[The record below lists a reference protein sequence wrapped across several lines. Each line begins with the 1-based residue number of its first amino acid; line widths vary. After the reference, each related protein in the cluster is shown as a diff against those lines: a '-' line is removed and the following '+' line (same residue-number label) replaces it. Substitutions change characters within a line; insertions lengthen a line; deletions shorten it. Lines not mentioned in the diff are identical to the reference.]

1 MSSSVSKRSSLWF
14 LAITLLSFLA
24 ASTAP
29 TPLYHL
35 YQDHLQFSAA
45 TLTLI
50 FGVYA
55 LSLLAALLT
64 VGSLSDYLG
73 RKPVIFTAV
82 LLNMLAMLL
91 FINADSVTWLISAR
105 VLQGFATGMA
115 TAALGAALLDTDRQQ
130 GPLVNSV
137 APLLGMA
144 VGAMGCG
151 LLAEFAPL
159 PLQLTFWVLLA
170 LFGLQALYVWRL
182 PESVSAQSGAL
193 ASLRP
198 TLHVPVQARRALWRV
213 LPINTATW
221 ALGGFYASLAP
232 SLVRTAT
239 GSTSNLIGGATVAVL
254 TVTGALMIYTLRSRA
269 ADKVLWIGTSTLP
282 VGVALILLAVHSASL
297 PLFFIGT
304 LVAGGG
310 LRVRRQFSRVVAQC
324 GATGV
329 APRARRL
336 DVCVLRAQLPGVLP
350 AVVAGGESD
359 AGLWSGGNDRCLR
372 RHADLPGRR
381 CLVGADAK
389 AHHPGLQRHRSAI
402 KNAAP

>member
-1 MSSSVSKRSSLWF
+1 MSSSISNRSSLWF

-35 YQDHLQFSAA
+35 YQEHLQFSPA

-55 LSLLAALLT
+55 ISLLAALLT

-82 LLNMLAMLL
+82 ALNMLAMLL
-91 FINADSVTWLISAR
+91 FINADSVAWLISAR

-144 VGAMGCG
+144 AGAMGCG

-170 LFGLQALYVWRL
+170 MFGLQALYVWRL
-182 PESVSAQSGAL
+182 PESVSAQRGAL

-198 TLHVPVQARRALWRV
+198 TLHVPTQARRALWLV
-213 LPINTATW
+213 LPINTAAW

-254 TVTGALMIYTLRSRA
+254 TVTGALMIYTLRSRP
-269 ADKVLWIGTSTLP
+269 ADKVLRVGASILP

-304 LVAGGG
+304 LVAGCGFGASFLGALRSVVPLALPHERAG
-310 LRVRRQFSRVVAQC
+310 LMSAFYVLSYLAFCLPSLLAGNLTRAFGLVTTTDGY
-324 GATGV
+324 GA
-329 APRARRL
+329 
-336 DVCVLRAQLPGVLP
+336 VLIILAVSALP
-350 AVVAGGESD
+350 ALIRQQPAKV
-359 AGLWSGGNDRCLR
+359 C
-372 RHADLPGRR
+372 
-381 CLVGADAK
+381 GADA
-389 AHHPGLQRHRSAI
+389 R
-402 KNAAP
+402 

>member
-1 MSSSVSKRSSLWF
+1 MSRSVSKRSSLWF

-91 FINADSVTWLISAR
+91 FINADSVAWLIGAR

-304 LVAGGG
+304 LVAGCGFGASFLGSLRSVVPLALPHERAG
-310 LRVRRQFSRVVAQC
+310 LMSAYYVLSYLAFCLPSLLAGNLTRAFGLVATTDGY
-324 GATGV
+324 GATLIVLAIV
-329 APRARRL
+329 ALSALMRQRTTQA
-336 DVCVLRAQLPGVLP
+336 CS
-350 AVVAGGESD
+350 VVGQ
-359 AGLWSGGNDRCLR
+359 
-372 RHADLPGRR
+372 P
-381 CLVGADAK
+381 
-389 AHHPGLQRHRSAI
+389 
-402 KNAAP
+402 

>member
-1 MSSSVSKRSSLWF
+1 MSLPATNRSSLWF

-35 YQDHLQFSAA
+35 YQEHLQFSAA

-64 VGSLSDYLG
+64 VGSLSDFLG

-91 FINADSVTWLISAR
+91 FINADSVAWLIGAR

-115 TAALGAALLDTDRQQ
+115 TAVLSAALLDSDRQQ
-130 GPLVNSV
+130 GPMVNSV

-144 VGAMGCG
+144 LGAMGCG

-159 PLQLTFWVLLA
+159 PLQLTYWVLFA
-170 LFGLQALYVWRL
+170 LFVMQALYVWRL
-182 PESVSAQSGAL
+182 PESVSRQPGAW

-198 TLHVPVQARRALWRV
+198 TLHVPIQARRMLWRV
-213 LPINTATW
+213 LPIDLAVW
-221 ALGGFYASLAP
+221 ALGGFFASLAP

-254 TVTGALMIYTLRSRA
+254 TVTGALMIYTLRNRP
-269 ADKVLWIGTSTLP
+269 ADKVLLLGASLLP
-282 VGVALILLAVHSASL
+282 AGVALILLAVHSASL
-297 PLFFIGT
+297 PLFFFGT
-304 LVAGGG
+304 LVAGSGFG
-310 LRVRRQFSRVVAQC
+310 TGFLGALRSIVPLA
-324 GATGV
+324 
-329 APRARRL
+329 
-336 DVCVLRAQLPGVLP
+336 LPH
-350 AVVAGGESD
+350 ER
-359 AGLWSGGNDRCLR
+359 AGLMSAFYVLSYLAFCLPSLLAGNLTRSFGLVATTDGYGAVLIILSLGALIGLLR
-372 RHADLPGRR
+372 E
-381 CLVGADAK
+381 
-389 AHHPGLQRHRSAI
+389 RSV
-402 KNAAP
+402 KVCGVDVR

>member
-1 MSSSVSKRSSLWF
+1 MSRLTSNRSSLWF

-35 YQDHLQFSAA
+35 YQEHLQFSAA

-91 FINADSVTWLISAR
+91 FINADSVAWLISAR

-115 TAALGAALLDTDRQQ
+115 TAVLSAALLDTDRQQ
-130 GPLVNSV
+130 GPMVNSV

-144 VGAMGCG
+144 LGAMGCG
-151 LLAEFAPL
+151 VLAEFAPL
-159 PLQLTFWVLLA
+159 PLQLTYWVLFA
-170 LFGLQALYVWRL
+170 LFVMQALYVWRL
-182 PESVSAQSGAL
+182 PESVTRQSGVW

-198 TLHVPVQARRALWRV
+198 TLHVPIQARRILLRV
-213 LPINTATW
+213 LPIDLAVW
-221 ALGGFYASLAP
+221 ALGGFFASLAP

-254 TVTGALMIYTLRSRA
+254 TVTGALTIYTLRNRS
-269 ADKVLWIGTSTLP
+269 ADKVLLLGASLLP
-282 VGVALILLAVHSASL
+282 AGVALILLAVHSASL
-297 PLFFIGT
+297 PLFFFGT

-310 LRVRRQFSRVVAQC
+310 FGAGFLGALRSIVPLA
-324 GATGV
+324 
-329 APRARRL
+329 
-336 DVCVLRAQLPGVLP
+336 LPH
-350 AVVAGGESD
+350 ER
-359 AGLWSGGNDRCLR
+359 AGLMSAFYVLSYLAFCLPSLLAGSLTR
-372 RHADLPGRR
+372 TFGLVATTDGYAAVLIILSLGA
-381 CLVGADAK
+381 LVGLMREQSVEVCGVDV
-389 AHHPGLQRHRSAI
+389 R
-402 KNAAP
+402 

>member
-1 MSSSVSKRSSLWF
+1 MSRSASKRSSLWF

-35 YQDHLQFSAA
+35 YQEHLQFSAA

-55 LSLLAALLT
+55 ISLLAALLT

-82 LLNMLAMLL
+82 MFNILAMLL
-91 FINADSVTWLISAR
+91 FINADSVAWLISAR

-115 TAALGAALLDTDRQQ
+115 TAVLSAALLDTDREQ

-144 VGAMGCG
+144 SGAMGCG

-159 PLQLTFWVLLA
+159 PLQLTYWVLLA
-170 LFGLQALYVWRL
+170 LFVMQALYVWRL
-182 PESVSAQSGAL
+182 PESVSPQPGAW

-198 TLHVPVQARRALWRV
+198 TLHVPVRARRALWLV
-213 LPINTATW
+213 LPINIAVW

-254 TVTGALMIYTLRSRA
+254 TVTGALMIYTLRDRP
-269 ADKVLWIGTSTLP
+269 ADKVLRLGGSLLP
-282 VGVALILLAVHSASL
+282 VGVALILMAVHSASL
-297 PLFFIGT
+297 PLFFVGT
-304 LVAGGG
+304 LVAGCGFG
-310 LRVRRQFSRVVAQC
+310 AGFLGALRSVVPLA
-324 GATGV
+324 
-329 APRARRL
+329 
-336 DVCVLRAQLPGVLP
+336 LPH
-350 AVVAGGESD
+350 ER
-359 AGLWSGGNDRCLR
+359 AGLMSAYYVLSYLAFCLPSLLAGNLTQTF
-372 RHADLPGRR
+372 G
-381 CLVGADAK
+381 LVATTDGYGAV
-389 AHHPGLQRHRSAI
+389 LIILSVSALFALMRQQSV
-402 KNAAP
+402 KVCGVDVR

>member
-1 MSSSVSKRSSLWF
+1 MPNSISKRSSLGF

-35 YQDHLQFSAA
+35 YQEHLHFSAA

-55 LSLLAALLT
+55 ISLLVALLT

-73 RKPVIFTAV
+73 RKPVIFTSV

-91 FINADSVTWLISAR
+91 FINADSVAWLIAAR

-144 VGAMGCG
+144 AGAMGCG

-159 PLQLTFWVLLA
+159 PMQLTYWVLLV
-170 LFGLQALYVWRL
+170 LFAGQAFYVWRL
-182 PESVSAQSGAL
+182 PESVSPQPGAL
-193 ASLRP
+193 ASLLP
-198 TLHVPVQARRALWRV
+198 TLHVPVQARRTLYRV
-213 LPINTATW
+213 LPINTAAW
-221 ALGGFYASLAP
+221 ALGGFFASLAP

-254 TVTGALMIYTLRSRA
+254 TVTGAVMIYTLRNRP
-269 ADKVLWIGTSTLP
+269 ADKVLRLGAGVLP
-282 VGVALILLAVHSASL
+282 VGVAAILLGVHSASL
-297 PLFFIGT
+297 TLFFIGT
-304 LVAGGG
+304 LIAGCGFG
-310 LRVRRQFSRVVAQC
+310 ASFLGTLRTVVPLA
-324 GATGV
+324 
-329 APRARRL
+329 
-336 DVCVLRAQLPGVLP
+336 LPH
-350 AVVAGGESD
+350 ER
-359 AGLWSGGNDRCLR
+359 AGLMSAYYVLSYLAFCLPSLLAGSLTR
-372 RHADLPGRR
+372 SFG
-381 CLVGADAK
+381 LVTTTDGYGAVLVLLAVC
-389 AHHPGLQRHRSAI
+389 GLLSLLRQRPAQACSASVR
-402 KNAAP
+402 P